1 MSKIDQNQNRVLTL
15 RHISSKKRDKKKCF
29 WRSIFFCLWHFLIT
43 ARVDD
48 DDDVQVEF
56 EIICNDFLFSTWCWW
71 QTVWLDLAK
80 FRHFVQF
87 LNAFFDFRRP
97 KLLIGK
103 IWKHICQKYAIG
115 PIFIFLNGQISQNIL
130 AIWSH
135 WWQPQK
141 AKKYAAKDF
150 QLIDAVVWITVRQ
163 VKGHEFEPSQFY
175 DYIKWWWMLSQ
186 IKSPVDIWSDSSN
199 I

>member
-43 ARVDD
+43 ARVD

-103 IWKHICQKYAIG
+103 ILKTYLPKICYWANFHLSEWPNFAKYSSHLVTLMTATKSKKIRCKGLSINWRCGMDNG
-115 PIFIFLNGQISQNIL
+115 PTSQR
-130 AIWSH
+130 
-135 WWQPQK
+135 PR
-141 AKKYAAKDF
+141 
-150 QLIDAVVWITVRQ
+150 VWT
-163 VKGHEFEPSQFY
+163 
-175 DYIKWWWMLSQ
+175 
-186 IKSPVDIWSDSSN
+186 
-199 I
+199 